1 MKNYAGRD
9 NIIWNIPITVLIFIQ
24 KYFFLLN
31 FGILLGAVSGYKRI
45 FFLHIYLCSLKS
57 RSHPLSNMFCVFL
70 HFFRPVLVRNSV
82 ISSSDSLVRYSSHC
96 AFHEHAISKVQKVAF
111 TIAFFAAVNL
121 NYDHKQRTLK
131 RKNTQNGSK
140 STNHKLQ
147 T

>member
-1 MKNYAGRD
+1 MKHTNNCF
-9 NIIWNIPITVLIFIQ
+9 NIHSKIFLSSKLWHIT
-24 KYFFLLN
+24 
-31 FGILLGAVSGYKRI
+31 GAVSGYKRI

-121 NYDHKQRTLK
+121 NHDHKQRTLK
-131 RKNTQNGSK
+131 HENIQNGSK